1 MSSLKRPAHNQ
12 LAQTHA
18 VLRQQRQQEALA
30 ALAALDCLRGVPA
43 TELTVLYEQ
52 GIFRAFPSGAT
63 VIGQRRGYRYLFF
76 LLRGSLQLRLRDKDG
91 REVLIGVLGQGD
103 CFGEGPLF
111 GKFFRHM
118 SALTQS
124 SCYLLQ
130 IEIATLREEL
140 ATLPLLTT
148 ALRQVY
154 RRRMIE
160 ATLARIPGLSRLLP
174 LERIAIA
181 ARLRPRHIPRGT
193 LVVRQGE
200 AADSL
205 YLIESGQV
213 VIEQSGQTI
222 ASLGEGDLFG
232 EISLLTGE
240 PHRANARALTTTDLL
255 ELPGADFYQLIKQYP
270 ALETDLRAIA
280 ERRLKHSAAVRS
292 DVARARDIGL
302 AVDRGLLRATH
313 ILARDPARCP
323 PGCRLC
329 ETGCAHRHGHTRLH
343 LNGTPI
349 DRFDVLESCRQ
360 CVTGA
365 ECVEV
370 CPEDAIER
378 VDNGALRIT
387 ARCTGCGECVTAC
400 PYDAVQSVPRASRR
414 AGPLWD
420 LFRRW
425 QQRLRPTIPLT
436 PTGPTHRADKCD
448 LCFGHTDLACV
459 SACPIGNLRLV
470 PVEEIVPV

>member
-1 MSSLKRPAHNQ
+1 MSSLKRPVRNE
-12 LAQTHA
+12 LAQSRA
-18 VLRQQRQQEALA
+18 AFRQQRQQDALA
-30 ALAALDCLRGVPA
+30 ALAALDCLRGVPT
-43 TELTVLYEQ
+43 TELAFLYER
-52 GIFRAFPSGAT
+52 GVFRAFPSGAT

-91 REVLIGVLGQGD
+91 REVLMGVLGQGD

-140 ATLPLLTT
+140 ARLPLLVT

-160 ATLARIPGLSRLLP
+160 ATLARIPVLSQLLP
-174 LERIAIA
+174 LERITIA
-181 ARLRPRHIPRGT
+181 ARLQPRHVPRGT
-193 LVVRQGE
+193 VVVRQGE

-240 PHRANARALTTTDLL
+240 PHRASARTLTTTDLL
-255 ELPGADFYQLIKQYP
+255 ELPGADFYHLIKQYP

-292 DVARARDIGL
+292 NAMRARDIER
-302 AVDRGLLRATH
+302 AVDRGLLRATQ
-313 ILARDPARCP
+313 ILVRDPARCP

-329 ETGCAHRHGHTRLH
+329 ETGCVRRHGHLRLH

-378 VDNGALRIT
+378 VDSGVLRIT

-400 PYDAVQSVPRASRR
+400 PYDAVQTVPRVSHRT
-414 AGPLWD
+414 GPLWD
-420 LFRRW
+420 LFRQW
-425 QQRLRPTIPLT
+425 QQRLRPTIPLV
-436 PTGPTHRADKCD
+436 PDRLTHRADKCD
-448 LCFGHTDLACV
+448 FCFGYTDLACV

>member
-1 MSSLKRPAHNQ
+1 MSSLKRPVRNQ
-12 LAQTHA
+12 LDQARAAQ
-18 VLRQQRQQEALA
+18 RQQRQQAAIA

-43 TELTVLYEQ
+43 TELAILYER
-52 GIFRAFPSGAT
+52 GVFRVFPSGAT

-91 REVLIGVLGQGD
+91 REVLMGVLGQGD

-130 IEIATLREEL
+130 IEIAALRDDL
-140 ATLPLLTT
+140 AGLPLLAT

-154 RRRMIE
+154 RRRMVE
-160 ATLARIPGLSRLLP
+160 ATLARMPVLSQLLP

-181 ARLRPRHIPRGT
+181 ARLQPRHLPRGT
-193 LVVRQGE
+193 LVVKQGE
-200 AADSL
+200 PADSL

-222 ASLGEGDLFG
+222 ASLSEGDLFG

-240 PHRANARALTTTDLL
+240 PHRANARTLTTTDLL
-255 ELPGADFYQLIKQYP
+255 ELPGADFYRLIQQYP
-270 ALETDLRAIA
+270 ALEADLRAMA

-292 DVARARDIGL
+292 DTARARDIGL
-302 AVDRGLLRATH
+302 AVNRGLLRATH
-313 ILARDPARCP
+313 ILVRDPARCP
-323 PGCRLC
+323 PGCHLC
-329 ETGCAHRHGHTRLH
+329 ETGCATRHGHTRLH

-349 DRFDVLESCRQ
+349 DRFDVLETCRQ
-360 CVTGA
+360 CSVGA
-365 ECVEV
+365 ECVEA

-378 VDNGALRIT
+378 VDTGALRIT
-387 ARCTGCGECVTAC
+387 NRCTGCGECVTAC
-400 PYDAVQSVPRASRR
+400 PYDAVQSVPRAKHTT
-414 AGPLWD
+414 GPLWD
-420 LFRRW
+420 LFRRL
-425 QQRLRPTIPLT
+425 QQRIRPTIPLT

-448 LCFGHTDLACV
+448 LCYGYPDLACV
-459 SACPIGNLRLV
+459 TACPIGNLRLA

>member
-1 MSSLKRPAHNQ
+1 MSSLKRPPRKQ
-12 LAQTHA
+12 LDQARAAQ
-18 VLRQQRQQEALA
+18 RQQRQQAAIA

-43 TELTVLYEQ
+43 TELVTLYER
-52 GIFRAFPSGAT
+52 GIFRVFRSGAT

-91 REVLIGVLGQGD
+91 REVLMGVLGQGD

-111 GKFFRHM
+111 GKFFCHM

-130 IEIATLREEL
+130 IEIATLRDEL
-140 ATLPLLTT
+140 AALPLLAT

-154 RRRMIE
+154 RRRMVE
-160 ATLARIPGLSRLLP
+160 ATLARIPVLSQLLP

-181 ARLRPRHIPRGT
+181 TRLQPRHVPRGT
-193 LVVRQGE
+193 LVVKQGE
-200 AADSL
+200 PADSL
-205 YLIESGQV
+205 YLIESGQL

-222 ASLGEGDLFG
+222 ASLSEGDLFG

-240 PHRANARALTTTDLL
+240 PHRANARTLTTTDLL
-255 ELPGADFYQLIKQYP
+255 ELPSADFYRLIQQYP
-270 ALETDLRAIA
+270 ALEVDLRAMA

-292 DVARARDIGL
+292 DTARARDIGL
-302 AVDRGLLRATH
+302 AVNRGLLRATH
-313 ILARDPARCP
+313 ILVRDPTRCP
-323 PGCRLC
+323 PGCHLC
-329 ETGCAHRHGHTRLH
+329 ETGCATRHGHTRLH

-349 DRFDVLESCRQ
+349 DRFDVLETCRQ
-360 CVTGA
+360 CSVGA
-365 ECVEV
+365 ECVEA

-378 VDNGALRIT
+378 VDTGALRIT
-387 ARCTGCGECVTAC
+387 NRCTGCGECVTAC
-400 PYDAVQSVPRASRR
+400 PYDAVQSVPRAKLTI
-414 AGPLWD
+414 GPLWD
-420 LFRRW
+420 LFRRL
-425 QQRLRPTIPLT
+425 QQRIRPTIPLT

-448 LCFGHTDLACV
+448 LCHGYTDLACV
-459 SACPIGNLRLV
+459 TACPIGNLRLA

>member
-1 MSSLKRPAHNQ
+1 MSSLKRPVRNQ
-12 LAQTHA
+12 LDQARAAQ
-18 VLRQQRQQEALA
+18 RQQRQQAAIA

-43 TELTVLYEQ
+43 TELAILYER
-52 GIFRAFPSGAT
+52 GVFRVFPSGAT

-91 REVLIGVLGQGD
+91 REVLMGVLGQGD

-130 IEIATLREEL
+130 IEIAALRDDL
-140 ATLPLLTT
+140 AGLPLLAT

-154 RRRMIE
+154 RRRIVE
-160 ATLARIPGLSRLLP
+160 ATLARMPVLSQLLP

-181 ARLRPRHIPRGT
+181 ARLQPRHLPRGA
-193 LVVRQGE
+193 LVVKQGE
-200 AADSL
+200 PADSL

-222 ASLGEGDLFG
+222 ASLSEGDLFG

-240 PHRANARALTTTDLL
+240 PHRANARTLTTTDLL
-255 ELPGADFYQLIKQYP
+255 ELPGADFYRLIQQYP
-270 ALETDLRAIA
+270 ALEADLRAMA

-292 DVARARDIGL
+292 DTARARDIGL
-302 AVDRGLLRATH
+302 AVNRGLLRATH
-313 ILARDPARCP
+313 ILVRDPARCP
-323 PGCRLC
+323 PGCHLC
-329 ETGCAHRHGHTRLH
+329 ETGCATRHGHTRLH

-349 DRFDVLESCRQ
+349 DRFDVLETCRQ
-360 CVTGA
+360 CSVGA
-365 ECVEV
+365 ECVEA

-378 VDNGALRIT
+378 VDTGALRIT
-387 ARCTGCGECVTAC
+387 NRCTGCGECVTAC
-400 PYDAVQSVPRASRR
+400 PYDTVQSVPRAKHTT
-414 AGPLWD
+414 GPLWD
-420 LFRRW
+420 LFRRL
-425 QQRLRPTIPLT
+425 QQRIRPTIPLT

-448 LCFGHTDLACV
+448 LCYGYPDLACV
-459 SACPIGNLRLV
+459 TACPIGNLRLA

>member
-1 MSSLKRPAHNQ
+1 MSSLKRPVRNQ
-12 LAQTHA
+12 LDQARAAQ
-18 VLRQQRQQEALA
+18 RQQRQQAAIA

-43 TELTVLYEQ
+43 TELAILYER
-52 GIFRAFPSGAT
+52 GVFRVFPSGAT

-91 REVLIGVLGQGD
+91 REVLMGVLGQGD

-130 IEIATLREEL
+130 IEIAALRDDL
-140 ATLPLLTT
+140 AGLPLLAT

-154 RRRMIE
+154 RRRMVE
-160 ATLARIPGLSRLLP
+160 ATLARMPVLSQLLP

-181 ARLRPRHIPRGT
+181 ARLQPRHLPRGA
-193 LVVRQGE
+193 LVVKQGE
-200 AADSL
+200 PADSL

-222 ASLGEGDLFG
+222 ASLSEGDLFG

-240 PHRANARALTTTDLL
+240 PHRANARTLTTTDLL
-255 ELPGADFYQLIKQYP
+255 ELPGADFYRLIQQYP
-270 ALETDLRAIA
+270 ALEADLRAMA

-292 DVARARDIGL
+292 DTARARDIGL
-302 AVDRGLLRATH
+302 AVNRGLLRATH
-313 ILARDPARCP
+313 ILVRDPARCP
-323 PGCRLC
+323 PGCHLC
-329 ETGCAHRHGHTRLH
+329 ETGCATRHGHTRLH

-349 DRFDVLESCRQ
+349 DRFDVLETCRQ
-360 CVTGA
+360 CSVGA
-365 ECVEV
+365 ECVEA

-378 VDNGALRIT
+378 VDTGALRIT
-387 ARCTGCGECVTAC
+387 NRCTGCGECVTAC
-400 PYDAVQSVPRASRR
+400 PYDTVQSVPRAKHTT
-414 AGPLWD
+414 GPLWD
-420 LFRRW
+420 LFRRL
-425 QQRLRPTIPLT
+425 QQRIRPTIPLT

-448 LCFGHTDLACV
+448 LCYGYPDLACV
-459 SACPIGNLRLV
+459 TACPIGNLRLA

>member
-1 MSSLKRPAHNQ
+1 MSSLKRPVRNQ
-12 LAQTHA
+12 LDQARAAQ
-18 VLRQQRQQEALA
+18 RQQRQQAAIA

-43 TELTVLYEQ
+43 TELAILYER
-52 GIFRAFPSGAT
+52 GVFRVFPSGAT

-91 REVLIGVLGQGD
+91 REVLMGVLGQGD

-130 IEIATLREEL
+130 IEIATLRDEL
-140 ATLPLLTT
+140 AALPLLAT

-154 RRRMIE
+154 RRRMVE
-160 ATLARIPGLSRLLP
+160 ATLARMPVLSQLLP

-181 ARLRPRHIPRGT
+181 ARLQPRHVPRGT
-193 LVVRQGE
+193 LVVKQGE
-200 AADSL
+200 PADSL

-222 ASLGEGDLFG
+222 ASLSEGDLFG

-240 PHRANARALTTTDLL
+240 PHRANARTLTTTDLL
-255 ELPGADFYQLIKQYP
+255 ELPGADFYRLIQQYP
-270 ALETDLRAIA
+270 ALEADLRAMA

-292 DVARARDIGL
+292 DTARARDIGL
-302 AVDRGLLRATH
+302 AVNRGLLRATH
-313 ILARDPARCP
+313 ILVRDPARCP
-323 PGCRLC
+323 PGCHLC
-329 ETGCAHRHGHTRLH
+329 ETGCATRHGHTRLH

-349 DRFDVLESCRQ
+349 DRFDVLETCRQ
-360 CVTGA
+360 CSVGA
-365 ECVEV
+365 ECVEA

-378 VDNGALRIT
+378 VDTGALRIT
-387 ARCTGCGECVTAC
+387 NRCTGCGECVTAC
-400 PYDAVQSVPRASRR
+400 PYDAVQSVPRAKHTT
-414 AGPLWD
+414 GPLWD
-420 LFRRW
+420 LFRRL
-425 QQRLRPTIPLT
+425 QQRIRPTIPLT

-448 LCFGHTDLACV
+448 LCYGYPDLACV
-459 SACPIGNLRLV
+459 TACPIGNLRLA

>member
-1 MSSLKRPAHNQ
+1 MSSLKRPPRNQ
-12 LAQTHA
+12 LDQARAAQ
-18 VLRQQRQQEALA
+18 RQQRQQA
-30 ALAALDCLRGVPA
+30 ALGALVALDCLRGVPV
-43 TELTVLYEQ
+43 TELAILYER
-52 GIFRAFPSGAT
+52 GVFRVFPSGAT

-91 REVLIGVLGQGD
+91 REVLMGVLGQGD

-118 SALTQS
+118 SALTQT
-124 SCYLLQ
+124 SCYVLQ
-130 IEIATLREEL
+130 IEIATLRDEL
-140 ATLPLLTT
+140 AALPLLAT

-154 RRRMIE
+154 RRRMVE
-160 ATLARIPGLSRLLP
+160 ATLARMPVLSQLLP

-181 ARLRPRHIPRGT
+181 ARLQPRHVPRGT
-193 LVVRQGE
+193 LVVKQGE
-200 AADSL
+200 PADSL

-222 ASLGEGDLFG
+222 ASLSEGDLFG

-240 PHRANARALTTTDLL
+240 PHRANARTLTTTDLL
-255 ELPGADFYQLIKQYP
+255 ELPGADFYRLIQQYP
-270 ALETDLRAIA
+270 ALEADLRAMA

-292 DVARARDIGL
+292 DTARARDIGL
-302 AVDRGLLRATH
+302 AVNRGLLRATH
-313 ILARDPARCP
+313 ILVRDPTRCP
-323 PGCRLC
+323 PGCRMC
-329 ETGCAHRHGHTRLH
+329 ETGCASRHGHSRLH

-349 DRFDVLESCRQ
+349 DRFDVLETCRQ
-360 CVTGA
+360 CSVGA
-365 ECVEV
+365 ECVEA

-378 VDNGALRIT
+378 VDTGALRIT

-400 PYDAVQSVPRASRR
+400 PYDAVQSVPRAKHTT
-414 AGPLWD
+414 GPLWD
-420 LFRRW
+420 LFRRLR
-425 QQRLRPTIPLT
+425 QRIRPTIPLT

-448 LCFGHTDLACV
+448 LCYGYTDLACV
-459 SACPIGNLRLV
+459 TACPIGNLRLA